1 MKYLI
6 TGCAGFIGSHLVE
19 RLLADG
25 EEVVGLDNFA
35 TGHRHNIEP
44 MLADFEFIE
53 GDIRDLDACHRACQG
68 VDYVLHQAAL
78 GSVPR
83 SIADPIS
90 ADQNNIG
97 GTLNMLVAARDAGV
111 QSFVFAA
118 SSSAYGDTPTLPK
131 HEGMPKRPMSPYAV
145 TKSTCEDYLSVF
157 ASLYE
162 MNTVGLR
169 YFNIFGPRQD
179 PNGPYAAVIPKFIQ
193 ILQAGDTP
201 TIHGDGEQTRD
212 FTYVD
217 NAVNANLLGAKNAAR
232 AGGRTV
238 NIACADRVSLNDLYN
253 RISANLG
260 IDRRPEFGPKRPGD
274 VRDSFADVSLAK
286 ELIDYVPTVDIDEGL
301 KRTVAWF
308 EDHR

>member
-1 MKYLI
+1 MKYLV

-19 RLLADG
+19 KLITDG
-25 EEVVGLDNFA
+25 ETVVGLDNFA

-44 MLADFEFIE
+44 FAADFEFIE
-53 GDIRDLDACHRACQG
+53 GDIRDLDTCRRACAG
-68 VDYVLHQAAL
+68 ADYVLHQAAL

-83 SIADPIS
+83 SIEDPITS
-90 ADQNNIG
+90 NEANIS

-131 HEGMPKRPMSPYAV
+131 HEGMPKRPMSPYAI
-145 TKSTCEDYLSVF
+145 TKSTCEDYLHVF
-157 ASLYE
+157 ANLYG

-179 PNGPYAAVIPKFIQ
+179 PNGVYAAVIPKFIQ
-193 ILQAGDTP
+193 ILQRGDVP
-201 TIHGDGEQTRD
+201 TIHGDGGQTRD
-212 FTYVD
+212 FTYID
-217 NAVNANLLGAKNAAR
+217 NAVAANLLGAKNAER
-232 AGGRTV
+232 AGGRTA
-238 NIACADRVSLNDLYN
+238 NIACAARVSLIDLYD
-253 RISANLG
+253 RIALELG
-260 IDRRPEFGPKRPGD
+260 VETRPDYGPPRAGD

-286 ELIDYVPTVDIDEGL
+286 ELIDYEPLVDWEEGL

-308 EDHR
+308 QENR